1 MTWFTRVD
9 YKISTTK
16 LPLAR
21 IAAETPAT
29 CGDGVVKFDW
39 VMLDDKKIN
48 FIEAGVVA
56 ESRLGR
62 CWFGGW

>member
-29 CGDGVVKFDW
+29 CGDGVVKFD
-39 VMLDDKKIN
+39 LLINDDKTNK
-48 FIEAGVVA
+48 
-56 ESRLGR
+56 LY
-62 CWFGGW
+62 